1 MAPGIYSVGQ
11 VNRYIKNMFTQ
22 DYALRKIYVRGEIS
36 NLKYH
41 SSGHIYF
48 TLKDEQG
55 ILNAVMFR
63 SSAQGLNIRLQNGMR
78 VVCGGSINIYEDRG
92 SYQMYVQVLEPD
104 GKGALAEAYEKLKNE
119 LEEMGV
125 FAPEY
130 KQPIPAWSRKIGVV
144 TASTGAAI
152 RDICNITA
160 RRNPCVTLYLYPAL
174 VQGANAS
181 ASIAAGIE
189 ALDEMGLDV
198 IIVGRGGGSIEDL
211 WAFNERETA
220 MAIFNARTPIISA
233 VGHETDV
240 TIADFAAD
248 LRAPTPS
255 AAAELAVFDYEALM
269 NVLDVRLGQMNQAME
284 NQLFHKQNALEA
296 LNRRLQI
303 LNPEQQ
309 LAQKKERFSYL
320 SQRLSQVMDQKM
332 DHYRHRFTLQAGK
345 LEMLSPLK
353 RLSGGFAY
361 VQNESG
367 HAVHR
372 AEELKTDQIV
382 TLQFSDGRI
391 SARILPGEES
401 EDHEIQE

>member
-41 SSGHIYF
+41 TSGHIYF

-63 SSAQGLNIRLQNGMR
+63 SSAQGLKVRLQNGMR
-78 VVCGGSINIYEDRG
+78 VVAGGSINIYEDRG
-92 SYQMYVQVLEPD
+92 TYQMYVQVMEPD
-104 GKGALAEAYEKLKNE
+104 GKGALAEAYEKLKTE
-119 LEEMGV
+119 LAEMGV
-125 FAPEY
+125 FAEEY
-130 KQPIPAWSRKIGVV
+130 KQPVPKYARRIGIV

-181 ASIAAGIE
+181 ASIVAGIE
-189 ALDEMGLDV
+189 TLDEMGLDV

-220 MAIFNARTPIISA
+220 MAIFNASTPIISA

-240 TIADFAAD
+240 TIADFVAD

-269 NVLDVRLGQMNQAME
+269 EQLSLREDQLDAEMAGKLE
-284 NQLFHKQNALEA
+284 EKHYALEVF
-296 LNRRLQI
+296 NRRLQV
-303 LNPEQQ
+303 LNPENQ
-309 LAQKKERFSYL
+309 LAMKKQQFEML
-320 SQRLSQVMDQKM
+320 KDRLNQIMDQKILGLE
-332 DHYRHRFTLQAGK
+332 HRFSLDAGK
-345 LEMLSPLK
+345 LELLSPLK

-361 VQNESG
+361 VQKEDG
-367 HAVHR
+367 HSVGSAG
-372 AEELKTDQIV
+372 ELEKNQV
-382 TLQFSDGRI
+382 VRLQFSDGT
-391 SARILPGEES
+391 AMA
-401 EDHEIQE
+401 EIQSVSVEDGNNQE